1 MTTNEFFDLW
11 ANEIKTTILKPST
24 LHCYRVLYRL
34 YVENFEQIGN
44 AELSAVTKLDIAK
57 LLNALLAKGL
67 TPGTCRKIKYV
78 LSGLFSDAEES
89 ELVSTNPCRNVP
101 IRQPRTERRV
111 LTREEETLL
120 LEELKYTRLYPIVR
134 FMLQTGLRVG
144 EATALRFSDINMKD
158 GTLLVARTHVYMPDP
173 STHAMTDVF
182 QEPKT
187 KASMRVIPLLPD
199 TVALLKN
206 QMAVRSEETRKAAN
220 LGTLV
225 NIPEAGFLV
234 FATKRGGP
242 LRSVNIND
250 TLANTVKRIN
260 SRLVDEGL
268 APIAPISCHALRHTF
283 ATRAFECG
291 VKPKAVQKLLGHVSL
306 QTTMDLYTH
315 VTDDT
320 LRSELMKM
328 KKALKPCI
336 P

>member
-24 LHCYRVLYRL
+24 LHCYRVL
-34 YVENFEQIGN
+34 
-44 AELSAVTKLDIAK
+44 TH
-57 LLNALLAKGL
+57 
-67 TPGTCRKIKYV
+67 
-78 LSGLFSDAEES
+78 
-89 ELVSTNPCRNVP
+89 
-101 IRQPRTERRV
+101 
-111 LTREEETLL
+111 EEETLL

-158 GTLLVARTHVYMPDP
+158 GTLLVVRTHVYMPDP

-187 KASMRVIPLLPD
+187 KASTRMIPLLPD
-199 TVALLKN
+199 PVALLKN

-225 NIPEAGFLV
+225 NTI
-234 FATKRGGP
+234 KM
-242 LRSVNIND
+242 
-250 TLANTVKRIN
+250 IN

-328 KKALKPCI
+328 KKALHICI
-336 P
+336 LP